1 MALQVSAR
9 NRLPGK
15 VVSVKLGTVMAQIE
29 LQVGDNHVVAAI
41 TRESAEELELQEGDE
56 VIAIIKS
63 TDVMVGKVQAEGEK
77 YGV

>member
-15 VVSVKLGTVMAQIE
+15 VVSVRLGNVMAQIV

-41 TRESAEELELQEGDE
+41 TRDSAEELGLKEGDE
-56 VIAIIKS
+56 VVAIIKS
-63 TDVMVGKVQAEGEK
+63 TDVMVGKVNAAGEH

>member
-15 VVSVKLGTVMAQIE
+15 VVSVKLGNVMAQID
-29 LQVGDNHVVAAI
+29 LQVGDRRVVAAI
-41 TRESAEELELQEGDE
+41 TRDSAVELDLQEGDE

-63 TDVMVGKVQAEGEK
+63 TDVMVGKVTGDGEK